1 MSIPAESSRAL
12 VVREVPRPPAPAART
27 AALDPR
33 PSRTA
38 AVLAAMGGS
47 VAALG
52 ATAALVLSFG
62 PAVLELA
69 PSGAVLGAAATV
81 QQADALP
88 PL

>member
-1 MSIPAESSRAL
+1 MNTPTDPSRAL
-12 VVREVPRPPAPAART
+12 VVREVPQPPATVVRAAT
-27 AALDPR
+27 LDPR

-52 ATAALVLSFG
+52 ATGALVLSFG

-69 PSGAVLGAAATV
+69 PSGAALGAAETV
-81 QQADALP
+81 QQTDALP